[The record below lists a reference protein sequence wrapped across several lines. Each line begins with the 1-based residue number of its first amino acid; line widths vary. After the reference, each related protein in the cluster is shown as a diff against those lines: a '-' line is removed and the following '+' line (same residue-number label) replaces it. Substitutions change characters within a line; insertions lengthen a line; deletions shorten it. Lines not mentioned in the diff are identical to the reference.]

1 MILVI
6 TPGLYR
12 GNPTLIESKI
22 SICKS
27 ELCFFDIFYKLL
39 HLPKVHL
46 KSIHI
51 LLADD
56 QPLVLVGLRS
66 FLKTLN
72 ENFIVHEAADGKEA
86 LEIFYKQ
93 PIDLL
98 ILDHRMPKLTGYEVA
113 REILSVNVTKKII
126 IVSMFTDAPLISNLF
141 DLGVNGFISKSANV
155 SEVQKAI
162 EAVMAGK
169 LYYSKEFESILATKE
184 NTLPAI
190 RFTDRELDLVISL
203 SKGKTSIEI
212 AKNWGI
218 SVKTVETYRSRL
230 IEKTGVKNIAELIH
244 YFHRNGQL

>member
-1 MILVI
+1 L
-6 TPGLYR
+6 T
-12 GNPTLIESKI
+12 
-22 SICKS
+22 
-27 ELCFFDIFYKLL
+27 FFTIIAHYSCIQ
-39 HLPKVHL
+39 L

-56 QPLVLVGLRS
+56 QPLVRVGLRS

-72 ENFIVHEAADGKEA
+72 EPFIIHEAADGKEA
-86 LEIFYKQ
+86 LEIFYKH

-98 ILDHRMPKLTGYEVA
+98 ILDHRMPRVTGYEVA

-126 IVSMFTDAPLISNLF
+126 IISMFTDAPLISNLF
-141 DLGVNGFISKSANV
+141 QLGVNGFISKSADV
-155 SEVQKAI
+155 SEVQTAI
-162 EAVMAGK
+162 EAVLAGK
-169 LYYSKEFESILATKE
+169 LYYSKEFESILVKKE
-184 NTLPAI
+184 NTLPTI

-203 SKGKTSIEI
+203 SKGKTSTEI

-244 YFHRNGQL
+244 FFHRNGQL